1 MVDIKNELEK
11 GVRSIAAK
19 QIKDEL
25 KKGKGLMKNNYG
37 QETEPVDFGE
47 SIQICFAKY
56 AAFDGRASR
65 SEFWYFFL
73 FTLVAGFIISFINSA
88 IYAIFTL
95 GTLLP
100 TIAVGCRR
108 LHDINK
114 SGWFQLIP
122 IVNLIMWAQESS
134 SGSSTGSKPTR
145 ERSTKSYNY
154 DNNQSSSSNDL
165 IDELEELK
173 MLYEDGTL
181 SEAQFKKAKNK
192 LLK

>member
-1 MVDIKNELEK
+1 K
-11 GVRSIAAK
+11 GARLIASK
-19 QIKDEL
+19 QIRDEL
-25 KKGKGLMKNNYG
+25 KKGRMKNNYG
-37 QETEPVDFGE
+37 QEAEPVEFGE
-47 SIQICFAKY
+47 SIQICFKKY
-56 AAFDGRASR
+56 AVFDGRASR

-73 FTLVAGFIISFINSA
+73 FTLVIGFITSFINNA

-134 SGSSTGSKPTR
+134 TDISIKSKSTRGG
-145 ERSTKSYNY
+145 STKSYNY
-154 DNNQSSSSNDL
+154 DNNQSSSSNYL
-165 IDELEELK
+165 IDELEKLK

-181 SEAQFKKAKNK
+181 SEAQFKKAKK
-192 LLK
+192 K

>member
-11 GVRSIAAK
+11 GARLIASK
-19 QIKDEL
+19 QIRDEL
-25 KKGKGLMKNNYG
+25 KKGRMKNNYG
-37 QETEPVDFGE
+37 QEAEPVEFGE
-47 SIQICFAKY
+47 SIQICFKKY
-56 AAFDGRASR
+56 AVFDGRASR

-73 FTLVAGFIISFINSA
+73 FTLVIGFITSFINNA

-134 SGSSTGSKPTR
+134 TDISIKSKSTRGG
-145 ERSTKSYNY
+145 STKSYNY
-154 DNNQSSSSNDL
+154 DNNQSSSSNYL
-165 IDELEELK
+165 IDELEKLK

-181 SEAQFKKAKNK
+181 SEAQFKKAKKK

>member
-1 MVDIKNELEK
+1 
-11 GVRSIAAK
+11 
-19 QIKDEL
+19 
-25 KKGKGLMKNNYG
+25 MKNNYG

-65 SEFWYFFL
+65 SEFLYFVL
-73 FTLVAGFIISFINSA
+73 FTLVTGSIISFISSA
-88 IYAIFTL
+88 IYAIFIL

-122 IVNLIMWAQESS
+122 IVNLIMWAQDPSE
-134 SGSSTGSKPTR
+134 GSNNNKSLTSKNFSR
-145 ERSTKSYNY
+145 
-154 DNNQSSSSNDL
+154 SSSNLNKKKDL
-165 IDELEELK
+165 ADNLEELQE
-173 MLYEDGTL
+173 LYEDGTL
-181 SEAQFKKAKNK
+181 SEAQFKKAKKK